1 MKADIVLT
9 GDGSAFLRMRGSFAN
24 RCATEINRL
33 ALHQC
38 FSMKKRFFI
47 VAFIA
52 FAIWFVYGAYRGLTD
67 VEIGESLQSVD
78 WLPDAATNVSY
89 YRSYLNTAYEFDIS
103 EREFREWSRWDL
115 TEITKPVQISRYL
128 AFSTTLPEE
137 PSNPT
142 RAEIEALA
150 LAIAKRGVTIRDGL
164 YCGYLQGNG
173 GGVWVGYDRDSGRAY
188 YQSAPR

>member
-1 MKADIVLT
+1 
-9 GDGSAFLRMRGSFAN
+9 
-24 RCATEINRL
+24 
-33 ALHQC
+33 
-38 FSMKKRFFI
+38 MKKRFFI
-47 VAFIA
+47 VAFIS
-52 FAIWFVYGAYRGLTD
+52 FAIWFVYGAYRNLTD
-67 VEIGESLQSVD
+67 VEIGESLQSVG

-164 YCGYLQGNG
+164 YYGYLQGNG

-188 YQSAPR
+188 YRSAPR